1 VSSERCHSGTAPSSS
16 ALEVTMKRLLRT
28 YAFPLALAGCGAPVF
43 TPVTAGA
50 QGLMAEMHADVGSV
64 EQKMI
69 DLAKA
74 VPENAY
80 SWRPAPGVRSI
91 GDVFKHVASDNCFI
105 PIAMGTPA
113 PAASG
118 ISGTDMKSV
127 GAYEA
132 RPMTKDQIVAEL
144 EASFKHLHGAMR
156 TTTDANLTQ
165 TIKFFGQDW
174 SRQKAMILT
183 VTHLHEHLGQA
194 IAYARSNNV
203 TPPWSK

>member
-1 VSSERCHSGTAPSSS
+1 MR
-16 ALEVTMKRLLRT
+16 RLLAT
-28 YAFPLALAGCGAPVF
+28 IVLPVAFAGFGLPALTPGAV
-43 TPVTAGA
+43 VA
-50 QGLMAEMHADVGSV
+50 QGLMAEMHTDVGGV
-64 EQKMI
+64 QKKMI

-74 VPENAY
+74 IPESAY
-80 SWRPAPGVRSI
+80 GWRPAPGVRSI
-91 GDVFKHVASDNCFI
+91 GEVFKHVASDNYFI

-113 PAASG
+113 PAATG

-132 RPMTKDQIVAEL
+132 RPLTKEQVVAEL
-144 EASFKHLHGAMR
+144 EASFNHLHGAMR

-165 TIKFFGQDW
+165 MIPFFGQQW

-194 IAYARSNNV
+194 IAYARSNSV
-203 TPPWSK
+203 VPPWSK

>member
-1 VSSERCHSGTAPSSS
+1 MR
-16 ALEVTMKRLLRT
+16 RLLAT
-28 YAFPLALAGCGAPVF
+28 LALPLAVGTSSLAL
-43 TPVTAGA
+43 TPDALVA
-50 QGLMAEMHADVGSV
+50 QGLMTEMHADVSGV
-64 EQKMI
+64 QKKMI

-74 VPENAY
+74 IPETAY
-80 SWRPAPGVRSI
+80 GWRPAAGVRSI
-91 GDVFKHVASDNCFI
+91 GEVFKHVASDNYFI

-118 ISGTDMKSV
+118 ISGTDMKTV

-132 RPMTKDQIVAEL
+132 RPLTKDQIVAEL
-144 EASFKHLHGAMR
+144 EASFNHLHGAMR

-165 TIKFFGQDW
+165 TIPFFGQQW

-203 TPPWSK
+203 VPPWSK